1 MSAENTGSN
10 LGDSGTV
17 TTIVNVVGARNTT
30 VTSSCE
36 HGKTATRVPT
46 TNAEHSKTV
55 MLVPASTNATPVV
68 PLLSGNSQNSL
79 PILLQLLC
87 QATLLQSQPPLM
99 Q

>member
-30 VTSSCE
+30 VTSSC
-36 HGKTATRVPT
+36 
-46 TNAEHSKTV
+46 EHSKTV